1 MTTKESLKSTL
12 DKLRSQEVALDKKL
26 SFYNISVHEYLDC
39 VDVERLRQELDTL
52 EVMMEDVLSQ
62 YQQEWHEY
70 ETDESNALIADFMEV
85 CHAPKSNCKFI
96 RSFSGVL
103 PYGHLMDVVDE
114 INNFTATD
122 EDKHLYSV
130 EITESHCI
138 IRQDL
143 STAVLVQRPRG
154 AKAKEIIYVAV
165 AEFALRFAKYGLSL

>member
-12 DKLRSQEVALDKKL
+12 DGVREELTSLEARIEELYTRQ
-26 SFYNISVHEYLDC
+26 N
-39 VDVERLRQELDTL
+39 RLIAEQAQL
-52 EVMMEDVLSQ
+52 EAQD
-62 YQQEWHEY
+62 
-70 ETDESNALIADFMEV
+70 DESNGLIADFMKA
-85 CHAPKSNCKFI
+85 CHAPKSEWRII

-103 PYGHLMDVVDE
+103 PYDHLMKVVDE
-114 INNFTATD
+114 INNFTATN

-138 IRQDL
+138 IRQDF